1 MRQTSSHEFERA
13 RLAAEKSRLFSVL
26 SSEFCVLSSVFSVLC
41 SVFSVLCSL
50 FCVLCLAGGGG
61 QRSDLLPAASLMNP
75 HCVYW
80 FDLTLC
86 SVK

>member
-26 SSEFCVLSSVFSVLC
+26 C
-41 SVFSVLCSL
+41 SV

-61 QRSDLLPAASLMNP
+61 QRSDLLPAASVMNP